1 MGSLTLEH
9 VTGTNFAYN
18 NVRFETF
25 LKDMTRLGRR
35 RIELWAIAPHFCVP
49 AASAQDVRALKRQLR
64 EREMM
69 LYCLT
74 PEQIMYP
81 VNLASEISWIRDSSI
96 KMFSKA
102 ADIASELEGNMLF
115 LTPGR
120 GFEDTDPTEAW
131 KRSVDGIRQVVD
143 YAASQ
148 GIRCVI
154 ECLQRS
160 ESNLVHNLAALDRF
174 VSEVDHGNLTVAL
187 DTPAMAAAGDT
198 IEDYVRVF
206 GSRLTHV
213 HLVDGTPSGH
223 LAWGDGSLPLT
234 HYLQVLN
241 QADYTGMMS
250 FEIFG
255 AQYASDPG
263 AAHER
268 SLTAVQAA
276 LEECRRQAPSNQRP

>member
-1 MGSLTLEH
+1 LPLTLAQ

-25 LKDMTRLGRR
+25 LEDMTRLGRR
-35 RIELWAIAPHFCVP
+35 HIELWAIAPHFSIP
-49 AASAQDVRALKRQLR
+49 AASAQDVRTLKRQLQ

-81 VNLASEISWIRDSSI
+81 INLASEITWIRDSSI
-96 KMFSKA
+96 EMFSKA
-102 ADIASELEGNMLF
+102 AEIASELEGEMLF

-120 GFEDTDPTEAW
+120 GFEDGDPAEAW
-131 KRSVDGIRQVVD
+131 KRSIEATRQIVD
-143 YAASQ
+143 YAGSK
-148 GIRCVI
+148 GIRCVV

-160 ESNLVHNLAALDRF
+160 ESNLVHDLKALARF
-174 VSEVDHGNLTVAL
+174 VADVDHENLNVAL
-187 DTPAMAAAGDT
+187 DTPAMAAAGDSV
-198 IEDYVRVF
+198 EDYVRVF
-206 GSRLTHV
+206 GRRLTHV
-213 HLVDGTPSGH
+213 HLVDGKPTGH

-234 HYLQVLN
+234 HYLQVLSEAN
-241 QADYTGMMS
+241 YAGMMS

-268 SLTAVQAA
+268 SLSAVQAA
-276 LEECRRQAPSNQRP
+276 LGSLGTATMADGRF